1 MTPFQWIVAPLLT
14 ASAIV
19 CLLRVRR
26 GSLRRLS
33 GLVWAAVWM
42 VGTLLVIRPG
52 ISTEISSF
60 FGIGRGADF
69 IFYLALVS
77 GLYVLLALYG
87 RIRRLET
94 ALTELAR
101 EQAIRDA
108 ASPGRPGQE
117 GGAGTAARAPESEG

>member
-42 VGTLLVIRPG
+42 GGTLLVVRPG

-69 IFYLALVS
+69 VFYLALVS
-77 GLYVLLALYG
+77 GIYGLLALYG
-87 RIRRLET
+87 RMRRLET

-101 EQAIRDA
+101 EQAIRGA
-108 ASPGRPGQE
+108 ASPGVKGLE
-117 GGAGTAARAPESEG
+117 GGAGTAARAPESAG

>member
-42 VGTLLVIRPG
+42 GGTLLVLRPG

-60 FGIGRGADF
+60 FGVGRGADF
-69 IFYLALVS
+69 IFYMALVS
-77 GLYVLLALYG
+77 GLYGLLALYG
-87 RIRRLET
+87 RMRRLET

-101 EQAIRDA
+101 EHAIRDA
-108 ASPGRPGQE
+108 ESPGGPGEE
-117 GGAGTAARAPESEG
+117 GGAGTAARAPESAG

>member
-14 ASAIV
+14 ASAMV

-33 GLVWAAVWM
+33 GLLWAAVWM
-42 VGTLLVIRPG
+42 GGTLLVLRPG
-52 ISTEISSF
+52 ISTEVSSF

-77 GLYVLLALYG
+77 GLYGLLALYG
-87 RIRRLET
+87 RMRRLET
-94 ALTELAR
+94 MLTELAR

-108 ASPGRPGQE
+108 ASPGAPGQE
-117 GGAGTAARAPESEG
+117 VGAGTAARAPESAG